1 MDAVRSELP
10 PANLVFLVDVSGSMT
25 AANKLPLLKN
35 ALRLLTD
42 TLRPQDR
49 VSLVTYAS
57 GTRVVLPPTPAVSAA
72 DPRRARRAAAG
83 RLHRLA
89 RPASGWP
96 TRWRARPTARR
107 ASTASCWP
115 PTATSTSACRTSRR
129 LKALV
134 EDRRKSGFR

>member
-1 MDAVRSELP
+1 MARRGEPFAVHTELTPAPWNADRLLLRVGVRAMDAVRSELP

-57 GTRVVLPPTPAVSAA
+57 GTRVVLPPTPGSERGKIDRGRGTGHRRVSGQGGAE
-72 DPRRARRAAAG
+72 PS
-83 RLHRLA
+83 
-89 RPASGWP
+89 RPVGHSL
-96 TRWRARPTARR
+96 R
-107 ASTASCWP
+107 
-115 PTATSTSACRTSRR
+115 
-129 LKALV
+129 
-134 EDRRKSGFR
+134 

>member
-1 MDAVRSELP
+1 MHTELTPAPWNADRLLLRVGVRAMDAVRSELP

-57 GTRVVLPPTPAVSAA
+57 GTGWCCRPP
-72 DPRRARRAAAG
+72 RQ
-83 RLHRLA
+83 
-89 RPASGWP
+89 
-96 TRWRARPTARR
+96 
-107 ASTASCWP
+107 
-115 PTATSTSACRTSRR
+115 
-129 LKALV
+129 
-134 EDRRKSGFR
+134 